1 MSISNGSD
9 FAAHT
14 LTAAIFSS
22 HGIPIEAV
30 RTPLTVGTS
39 RVPNAFQALSGDGVT
54 VTGL

>member
-1 MSISNGSD
+1 MAISNGSD